1 MNYDKLKDQVLYLLS
16 GGRVKVKTTKFG
28 NDISEIKDRN
38 DVLTVLIHLGYLS
51 YDWDSKECYVPNLEV
66 SEELASAVEDTSW
79 KNVAD
84 ALRDSEELLEATL
97 RGDEEAVALALEAAH
112 DEHTS
117 ILSYNNENSLACV
130 ISLAYYYARN
140 DYIVHREMASGK
152 GIADMIFI
160 PRKNV
165 DKPAM
170 VVELKKDKTAEAAI
184 AQIKAKNYPA
194 KVAQYTDNLLLV
206 GINYDEDT
214 KQHTCVIEK
223 L

>member
-1 MNYDKLKDQVLYLLS
+1 MAN
-16 GGRVKVKTTKFG
+16 
-28 NDISEIKDRN
+28 
-38 DVLTVLIHLGYLS
+38 
-51 YDWDSKECYVPNLEV
+51 
-66 SEELASAVEDTSW
+66 AVRDNRW
-79 KNVAD
+79 RGVAD
-84 ALRDSEELLEATL
+84 ALRDSEELLEAML
-97 RGDEEAVALALEAAH
+97 RGDEEAVAHALESAH

-140 DYIVHREMASGK
+140 DYIIHREMASGK

-214 KQHTCVIEK
+214 KRHTCVIEK